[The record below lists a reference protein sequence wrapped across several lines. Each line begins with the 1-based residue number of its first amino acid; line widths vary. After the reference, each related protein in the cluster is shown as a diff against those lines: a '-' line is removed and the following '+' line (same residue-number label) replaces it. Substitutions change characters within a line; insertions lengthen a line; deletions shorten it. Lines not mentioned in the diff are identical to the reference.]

1 MDISKA
7 LLEKYELGQC
17 NDEELAAVR
26 AWLDAEDW
34 GDLDLEEDIDE
45 TVKEELWADISSSVA
60 TPAITQPVVSNPR
73 ISAIRRHWVSVAAAC
88 MIAIMGGYYYFFQ
101 STEDFAVFQASNVE
115 PSVISFSKDHFD
127 VVLSPNSEANIDFE
141 SGNISLTGNIMLRP
155 KRDFVLQDGRS
166 NQSFNFKQGEVY
178 FVSER
183 EEQKKLII
191 LSKREMIFL
200 PPVMQRRIK
209 QQFHIS

>member
-17 NDEELAAVR
+17 NDQELAAVR
-26 AWLDAEDW
+26 AWLDCEDW
-34 GDLDLEEDIDE
+34 GDLTLEKEVDE
-45 TVKEELWADISSSVA
+45 ALKEGIWADISSSME
-60 TPAITQPVVSNPR
+60 TSRPGPSVVLRPGLFTINKYWSG
-73 ISAIRRHWVSVAAAC
+73 VAAAC
-88 MIAIMGGYYYFFQ
+88 LIVIAGVCYWFY
-101 STEDFAVFQASNVE
+101 SPKEDLTSFQATNVE
-115 PSVISFSKDHFD
+115 QGIISFSKDHFD
-127 VVLSPNSEANIDFE
+127 VVLSANSEASIDFE
-141 SGNISLTGNIMLRP
+141 SGNISLVGDIMLRP

-166 NQSFNFKQGEVY
+166 NQSFNFKRGEVY

-191 LSKREMIFL
+191 LSKQEMIFL

>member
-1 MDISKA
+1 MDISKS
-7 LLEKYELGQC
+7 LLEKHELGQC
-17 NDEELAAVR
+17 NDEELATVQ
-26 AWLDAEDW
+26 AWLNAEDW
-34 GDLDLEEDIDE
+34 GDLDLKKDVDE
-45 TVKEELWADISSSVA
+45 TIKDGMWADISSAVA
-60 TPAITQPVVSNPR
+60 TPSIVQTLISPPR
-73 ISAIRRHWVSVAAAC
+73 ISTIKRYWWTAAAAC
-88 MIAIMGGYYYFFQ
+88 FIMIIGGYHCFYQ
-101 STEDFAVFQASNVE
+101 PRKDFTVFQAANAE

-127 VVLSPNSEANIDFE
+127 VMLSPNSEANIDFE

-166 NQSFNFKQGEVY
+166 NRSFNFKQGEVY

-183 EEQKKLII
+183 EEEKKLII

>member
-1 MDISKA
+1 MDINKA

-17 NDEELAAVR
+17 NDEELAAVH

-34 GDLDLEEDIDE
+34 GCLDMEKDVDE
-45 TVKEELWADISSSVA
+45 AIKDGMWADISSSVVTA
-60 TPAITQPVVSNPR
+60 PIAQTVLSTPR
-73 ISAIRRHWVSVAAAC
+73 ISTIKKYWLTVAAAC
-88 MIAIMGGYYYFFQ
+88 IVAIIGGYYYY
-101 STEDFAVFQASNVE
+101 SPEEDLAVFQATNVE
-115 PSVISFSKDHFD
+115 PDVISFSKDHFD

-141 SGNISLTGNIMLRP
+141 SGNISLTGNIILRP

-166 NQSFNFKQGEVY
+166 NESFNFKQGEVY